1 MSKIASSVYKS
12 GRNLGEKTTS
22 SISNAMSRV
31 GDLLNSDMNVQPT
44 IAPVVDLSNVK
55 SGVGAIN
62 NMLGQEVM
70 VGANANISAINFG
83 MARINQNGVNGDV
96 VSAIDKLRKDLGNI
110 QGNTYNVNGV
120 TYDGGSNVSNAV
132 KDLVRAARVER
143 RK

>member
-1 MSKIASSVYKS
+1 MKNIASSVYKS
-12 GRNLGEKTTS
+12 GSELGERTANSVS
-22 SISNAMSRV
+22 SAISNVAS
-31 GDLLNSDMNVQPT
+31 LFSSDIDVQPT

-120 TYDGGSNVSNAV
+120 TYDDGSNVSNAV